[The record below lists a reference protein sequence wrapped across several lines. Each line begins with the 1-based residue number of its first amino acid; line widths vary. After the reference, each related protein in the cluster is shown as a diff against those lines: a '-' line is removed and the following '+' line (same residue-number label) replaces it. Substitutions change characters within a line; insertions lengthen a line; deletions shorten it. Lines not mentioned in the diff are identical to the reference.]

1 MKFYVRKSLMLR
13 FIKNLLIDFG
23 QIRDLS
29 AKPNLN
35 YGGKISFLH
44 PFICSNWSFY
54 PCYTLAP
61 KLLRSQLTFTAVFPK
76 TKPMQTCFK
85 IY

>member
-29 AKPNLN
+29 AKPNSN
-35 YGGKISFLH
+35 YVSKITFCILSFVANGH
-44 PFICSNWSFY
+44 FIRV
-54 PCYTLAP
+54 
-61 KLLRSQLTFTAVFPK
+61 KL
-76 TKPMQTCFK
+76 
-85 IY
+85 

>member
-29 AKPNLN
+29 AKPNSN
-35 YGGKISFLH
+35 YVSKITFCILLFVANGH
-44 PFICSNWSFY
+44 FIRV
-54 PCYTLAP
+54 
-61 KLLRSQLTFTAVFPK
+61 KL
-76 TKPMQTCFK
+76 
-85 IY
+85 